1 MLPADKTG
9 LSRACVP
16 VSVVKTARSW
26 EAWTWQESWWSWESC
41 PALAALGD
49 PGACMHVVSCF
60 PAERHAQGPGANW
73 EQVAGLADVAEM
85 VADCGVGWAG
95 LVP

>member
-9 LSRACVP
+9 LSRACVL

-41 PALAALGD
+41 PALAALGA
-49 PGACMHVVSCF
+49 PGA
-60 PAERHAQGPGANW
+60 
-73 EQVAGLADVAEM
+73 
-85 VADCGVGWAG
+85 
-95 LVP
+95 